1 MAESLDDRRTYDLGA
16 LVGYLRGETAG
27 AFLRVAV
34 AACQELAAADNAAL
48 SVLSGGEDIQF
59 VEFSGFPA
67 HVREA
72 VLDTRTSPGA
82 MLALRARAP
91 VFVPEYQ
98 RSPLAHPALRAAGV
112 QSVYHVPLTVGE
124 QYTGVLSM
132 GWQHPVVEPTGVRAQ
147 ILHAIAEEIGHALH
161 RQELL
166 GQLQEAQ
173 VRDARREEIHR
184 ALLAVSGQLARS
196 SPEAEIFAE
205 VAKAL
210 GGCRGLRLAWIA
222 AVRGDHLQVAAKAGP
237 AVGLLHGL
245 AAGSVA
251 DPRFGPAG
259 PCAASGN
266 PHVWTAGSGLAG
278 DAAYLLRVLAA
289 QAGRSAF
296 SVPLRRASETFG
308 VLTVHAEA
316 EDYFHDIEMCS
327 LLARLADNAAL
338 AVERR
343 RALDAADRLA
353 RHDPLTG
360 LNNQVALRA
369 DIGPMLARAERD
381 HKCLTVLHLTLKDF
395 AQANDV
401 FGYEVGDALL
411 RTVAERLSGAAG
423 PDGLVARVGP
433 AEFTI
438 VVAGLEGPAECERF
452 VENLRRQVEAP
463 IDAPHGRLSPEVAIG
478 VAGSDPA
485 VRYSAEELLRR
496 SHMANARALV
506 GAHGVVH
513 FSEAIA
519 AGILEVQTL
528 REEIAR
534 AIAEGELVLHYQ
546 PQVEMQSGRVVAY
559 EALVRWA
566 HPERGL
572 MPPGSFLPAIE
583 GHPLMRELGTWVLES
598 ALAQMAHWR
607 RADQR
612 PQVNVNV
619 AAVQLAND
627 DFAATVESALRK
639 YPEVD
644 PHCLVLEIVES
655 AALDDLAATVRQMN
669 AVRRLGVRWA
679 LDDFGTGFSSLTH
692 LQRLPVDEVKM
703 DQSFTRAALD
713 DIASLSVL
721 NGLAAAVLPL
731 GRVLVA
737 EGVEDVRQGSVLLDL
752 GCRIGQGYAIS
763 PPLPAAELDAWRAS
777 WRPPVAWTR
786 TAVNRRRWDY
796 LLLLAGWQ
804 DEESRL
810 VQDVLAR
817 RHAPRPADRCRLGAW
832 CLGPGREQFA
842 GLRLFEEIEALH
854 RELHIAM
861 ERVWNLQDGDEEPA
875 WGQAAQELTQCSASL
890 FARMEELYRMMRDA

>member
-1 MAESLDDRRTYDLGA
+1 MAENLGHRSTYDLGA

-48 SVLSGGEDIQF
+48 SVLSGAEDIQF
-59 VEFSGFPA
+59 VAFSGFPA

-72 VLDTRTSPGA
+72 LLDTRTSPGA
-82 MLALRARAP
+82 MLALRGRAP
-91 VFVPEYQ
+91 VFVHDYQ

-112 QSVYHVPLTVGE
+112 QSVYHVPLAVGE

-132 GWQHPVVEPTGVRAQ
+132 GWQRQVAEPSGVRAQ
-147 ILHAIAEEIGHALH
+147 IVHAIAEEIGNALH

-173 VRDARREEIHR
+173 ARHARREEIHR
-184 ALLAVSGQLARS
+184 ALLAVSGQLAQS
-196 SPEAEIFAE
+196 LPEREIFAE

-210 GGCRGLRLAWIA
+210 GGCADLRLAWIG

-237 AVGLLHGL
+237 AVGFLHGL
-245 AAGSVA
+245 GAAPVA

-259 PCAASGN
+259 LCAASGN
-266 PHVWTAGSGLAG
+266 PQVWTAGGGLAG
-278 DAAYLLRVLAA
+278 DGAYLGRVLAA
-289 QAGRSAF
+289 RAGRSAF
-296 SVPLRRASETFG
+296 SVPLRRGGETFG

-316 EDYFHDIEMCS
+316 EEHFDDIEMCS
-327 LLARLADNAAL
+327 LLARLADNVAL

-343 RALDAADRLA
+343 RALDTADRLA

-360 LNNQVALRA
+360 LKNQVALRT
-369 DIGPMLARAERD
+369 DIGPMLAQAERD
-381 HKCLTVLHLTLKDF
+381 GKCLTALHLTLKDF
-395 AQANDV
+395 AQASDI
-401 FGYEVGDALL
+401 FGYDVGDALL
-411 RTVAERLSGAAG
+411 RTVGERLRAAAG
-423 PDGLVARVGP
+423 REGLVARVGP

-438 VVAGLEGPAECERF
+438 VVAGLEGPEPCERF

-485 VRYSAEELLRR
+485 ARYGAEDLLRR
-496 SHMANARALV
+496 SHMANSRALV
-506 GAHGVVH
+506 GTHGSVVH
-513 FSEAIA
+513 FSETIA
-519 AGILEVQTL
+519 AGIVETQTL

-572 MPPGSFLPAIE
+572 LTPGSFLPAIE
-583 GHPLMRELGTWVLES
+583 GHPLMRELGTWVLRS
-598 ALAQMAHWR
+598 ALAQMARWQ
-607 RADQR
+607 RAGER
-612 PQVNVNV
+612 LQVNVNV
-619 AAVQLAND
+619 AAAQLASH
-627 DFAATVESALRK
+627 DFAQTVESALRQ

-644 PHCLVLEIVES
+644 PHSLVLEIVES
-655 AALDDLAATVRQMN
+655 AVLGDLSATVRQMD

-737 EGVEDVRQGSVLLDL
+737 EGVEDVRQGTVLLDL
-752 GCRIGQGYAIS
+752 GCAIGQGFAIS
-763 PPLPAAELDAWRAS
+763 RPLPAEEMDAWRAS
-777 WRPPVAWTR
+777 WRPPLAWTR

-810 VQDVLAR
+810 VEDVLAHR
-817 RHAPRPADRCRLGAW
+817 QAPRPANRCRLGSW

-842 GLRLFEEIEALH
+842 GLRLFDEINALH
-854 RELHIAM
+854 RDLHVSM
-861 ERVWNLQDGDEEPA
+861 ERVYTLEGDDEPE
-875 WGQAAQELTQCSASL
+875 WGEAAQELTQCSASL
-890 FARMEELYRMMRDA
+890 IARMEELYRMMRDG